1 MKWFISGLATATAL
15 VSGLAYARYLQRRR
29 EMWRERLTQA
39 IPVNSRW
46 WKDYHKRDGELLYVA
61 IGDSTAQ
68 GIGASR
74 PGRSYVGELAK
85 HIRTHTG
92 RTVRVA
98 NLGVS
103 GSTVRGALID
113 QLPKLRKLEP
123 DIVTVSIGANNMA
136 DFNAEKFESD
146 LRRLFDGLPAHAI
159 VADLPSFYFLPAE
172 KHVLVANEIVH
183 RLASQFGFA
192 VVPLYARTKRQGLWG
207 VTTQFAGDLFHPND
221 RGYAIWASAF
231 IPTLDARL
239 RPSDGGTA

>member
-1 MKWFISGLATATAL
+1 
-15 VSGLAYARYLQRRR
+15 
-29 EMWRERLTQA
+29 
-39 IPVNSRW
+39 
-46 WKDYHKRDGELLYVA
+46 
-61 IGDSTAQ
+61 
-68 GIGASR
+68 
-74 PGRSYVGELAK
+74 
-85 HIRTHTG
+85 
-92 RTVRVA
+92 
-98 NLGVS
+98 
-103 GSTVRGALID
+103 
-113 QLPKLRKLEP
+113 
-123 DIVTVSIGANNMA
+123 MA

>member
-85 HIRTHTG
+85 HIRAHTG